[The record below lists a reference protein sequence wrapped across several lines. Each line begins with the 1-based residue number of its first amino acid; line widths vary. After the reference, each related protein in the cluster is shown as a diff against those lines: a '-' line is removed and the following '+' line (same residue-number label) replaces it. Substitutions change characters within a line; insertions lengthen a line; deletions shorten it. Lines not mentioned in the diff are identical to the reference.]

1 MASGGEELVHYCHHW
16 MMMVAVW
23 VLGQVIEQEIWID
36 LDLVVGEEIVS
47 AMKDERSVCWEMM
60 VHILIPAVGT

>member
-47 AMKDERSVCWEMM
+47 AMKDERSVC
-60 VHILIPAVGT
+60 